1 MRLEPLIAKK
11 FEMKGSEKSR
21 QSLLDA
27 RMDAQKFGT
36 FIAQCR
42 KETGMTQSELAAKI
56 MVTDKAVSRWERGK
70 GFPDINLLLPLA
82 EALEVSVLELMH
94 SERQKEKAQL
104 FQDDTAIVHLMQN
117 AVEMNKRNKHQDR
130 LITCIACIT
139 MLFVTFFIKFYG
151 YGSIGGGIVAGA
163 FIAFI
168 PIGFYLLISNRKDIT
183 GRKIYTIFTVLGICL
198 TLALLSFLHVN
209 SLILIWGTFFLFF
222 LIIIV
227 LIA

>member
-1 MRLEPLIAKK
+1 
-11 FEMKGSEKSR
+11 
-21 QSLLDA
+21 
-27 RMDAQKFGT
+27 MDAQKFGA

-42 KETGMTQSELAAKI
+42 KEKSMTQSELAAKI

-94 SERQKEKAQL
+94 SERQKDKVQL
-104 FQDDTAIVHLMQN
+104 FQDDTIIVHLMEN
-117 AVEMNKRNKHQDR
+117 AVEMNKQNKQQDR
-130 LITCIACIT
+130 IIACISCIT
-139 MLFVTFFIKFYG
+139 MFFVTFFIKFYG

-198 TLALLSFLHVN
+198 TLALLTFLHVN
-209 SLILIWGTFFLFF
+209 SLILIWGTFFLLF

>member
-1 MRLEPLIAKK
+1 
-11 FEMKGSEKSR
+11 
-21 QSLLDA
+21 
-27 RMDAQKFGT
+27 MDAQKFGT

-42 KETGMTQSELAAKI
+42 KEKSMTQSELAAKI

-94 SERQKEKAQL
+94 SERQKDKVQL
-104 FQDDTAIVHLMQN
+104 FQDDTIIVHLMEN
-117 AVEMNKRNKHQDR
+117 AVEMNKQNKQQDR
-130 LITCIACIT
+130 IIACISCIT

-198 TLALLSFLHVN
+198 TLALLTFLHVN

>member
-1 MRLEPLIAKK
+1 
-11 FEMKGSEKSR
+11 MKRELGIVRCGLACCLCTETPDCDGCGSN
-21 QSLLDA
+21 
-27 RMDAQKFGT
+27 
-36 FIAQCR
+36 
-42 KETGMTQSELAAKI
+42 
-56 MVTDKAVSRWERGK
+56 

-94 SERQKEKAQL
+94 SERQKEKVQL
-104 FQDDTAIVHLMQN
+104 FQDDTIIVHLMEN
-117 AVEMNKRNKHQDR
+117 AVEMNKQNKQQDR
-130 LITCIACIT
+130 IIACISCIT

>member
-1 MRLEPLIAKK
+1 
-11 FEMKGSEKSR
+11 
-21 QSLLDA
+21 
-27 RMDAQKFGT
+27 MDAQKFGA

-42 KETGMTQSELAAKI
+42 KEKSMTQSELAAKI

-82 EALEVSVLELMH
+82 EALEVSVLGLMH
-94 SERQKEKAQL
+94 SERQKDKVQL
-104 FQDDTAIVHLMQN
+104 FQDDTIIVHLMEN
-117 AVEMNKRNKHQDR
+117 AVEMNKQNKQQDR
-130 LITCIACIT
+130 IIACISCIT
-139 MLFVTFFIKFYG
+139 MFFVTFFIKFYG

-198 TLALLSFLHVN
+198 TLALLTFLHVN

>member
-1 MRLEPLIAKK
+1 
-11 FEMKGSEKSR
+11 
-21 QSLLDA
+21 
-27 RMDAQKFGT
+27 MDAQKFGT

-42 KETGMTQSELAAKI
+42 KEKSMTQSELAAKI

-94 SERQKEKAQL
+94 SERQKDKVQL
-104 FQDDTAIVHLMQN
+104 FQDDTIIVHLMEN
-117 AVEMNKRNKHQDR
+117 AVEMNKQNKQQDR
-130 LITCIACIT
+130 IIACISCIT
-139 MLFVTFFIKFYG
+139 MFFVTFFIKFYG

-183 GRKIYTIFTVLGICL
+183 GRKIYTIFTGLGICL
-198 TLALLSFLHVN
+198 TLALLTFLHVN

>member
-1 MRLEPLIAKK
+1 
-11 FEMKGSEKSR
+11 
-21 QSLLDA
+21 
-27 RMDAQKFGT
+27 MDAQKFGT

-42 KETGMTQSELAAKI
+42 KEKGMTQSELAAKI

-94 SERQKEKAQL
+94 SERQKDKVQL
-104 FQDDTAIVHLMQN
+104 FQDDTIIVHLMEN
-117 AVEMNKRNKHQDR
+117 AVEMNKQNKRQDR
-130 LITCIACIT
+130 IITCIACIT

-198 TLALLSFLHVN
+198 TLALLTFLHVN

>member
-1 MRLEPLIAKK
+1 
-11 FEMKGSEKSR
+11 
-21 QSLLDA
+21 
-27 RMDAQKFGT
+27 MDAQKFGA

-42 KETGMTQSELAAKI
+42 KEKSMTQSELAAKI

-94 SERQKEKAQL
+94 SERQKDKVQL
-104 FQDDTAIVHLMQN
+104 FQDDTIIVHLMEN
-117 AVEMNKRNKHQDR
+117 AVEMNKQNKQQDR
-130 LITCIACIT
+130 IIACISCIT
-139 MLFVTFFIKFYG
+139 MFFVTFFIKFYG

-198 TLALLSFLHVN
+198 TLALLTFLHVN

-227 LIA
+227 NPKLSN

>member
-1 MRLEPLIAKK
+1 
-11 FEMKGSEKSR
+11 
-21 QSLLDA
+21 
-27 RMDAQKFGT
+27 MDVQKFGA

-42 KETGMTQSELAAKI
+42 KEKSMTQSELAAKI

-94 SERQKEKAQL
+94 SERQKDKVQL
-104 FQDDTAIVHLMQN
+104 FQDDTIIVHLMEN
-117 AVEMNKRNKHQDR
+117 AVEMNKQNKQQDR
-130 LITCIACIT
+130 IIACISCIT
-139 MLFVTFFIKFYG
+139 MFFVTFFIKFYG

-198 TLALLSFLHVN
+198 TLALLTFLHVN

>member
-1 MRLEPLIAKK
+1 
-11 FEMKGSEKSR
+11 
-21 QSLLDA
+21 
-27 RMDAQKFGT
+27 MDAQKFGA

-42 KETGMTQSELAAKI
+42 KEKSMTQSELAAKI

-94 SERQKEKAQL
+94 SERQKEKVQL
-104 FQDDTAIVHLMQN
+104 FQDDTIIVHLMEN
-117 AVEMNKRNKHQDR
+117 AVEMNKQNKQQDR
-130 LITCIACIT
+130 IIACISCIT
-139 MLFVTFFIKFYG
+139 MFFVTFFIKFYG
-151 YGSIGGGIVAGA
+151 YASIGGGIVAGA

-168 PIGFYLLISNRKDIT
+168 PIGFYLLISNRIDIT
-183 GRKIYTIFTVLGICL
+183 ARKIYTIFTVLGICL
-198 TLALLSFLHVN
+198 TLALLTFLHVN

>member
-1 MRLEPLIAKK
+1 
-11 FEMKGSEKSR
+11 
-21 QSLLDA
+21 
-27 RMDAQKFGT
+27 MDAQKFGA

-42 KETGMTQSELAAKI
+42 KEKSMTQSEKKKKI

-94 SERQKEKAQL
+94 SERQKDKVQL
-104 FQDDTAIVHLMQN
+104 FQDDTIIVHLMEN
-117 AVEMNKRNKHQDR
+117 AVEMNKQNKQQDR
-130 LITCIACIT
+130 IIACISCIT
-139 MLFVTFFIKFYG
+139 MFFVTFFIKFYG

-198 TLALLSFLHVN
+198 TLALLTFLHVN

>member
-1 MRLEPLIAKK
+1 
-11 FEMKGSEKSR
+11 
-21 QSLLDA
+21 
-27 RMDAQKFGT
+27 MDAQKFGA

-42 KETGMTQSELAAKI
+42 KEKSMTQSELAAKI

-94 SERQKEKAQL
+94 SERQKDKVQL
-104 FQDDTAIVHLMQN
+104 FQDDTIIVHLMEN
-117 AVEMNKRNKHQDR
+117 AVEMNKQNKQQDR
-130 LITCIACIT
+130 IIACISCIT
-139 MLFVTFFIKFYG
+139 MFFVTFFIKFYG

-198 TLALLSFLHVN
+198 TLALLTFLHVN

-222 LIIIV
+222 LILIV

>member
-1 MRLEPLIAKK
+1 
-11 FEMKGSEKSR
+11 
-21 QSLLDA
+21 
-27 RMDAQKFGT
+27 MDAQKFGA

-42 KETGMTQSELAAKI
+42 KEKSMTQSELAAKI

-94 SERQKEKAQL
+94 LERQKDKVQL
-104 FQDDTAIVHLMQN
+104 FQDDTIIVHLMEN
-117 AVEMNKRNKHQDR
+117 AVEMNKQNKQQDR
-130 LITCIACIT
+130 IIACISCIT
-139 MLFVTFFIKFYG
+139 MFFVTFFIKFYG

-198 TLALLSFLHVN
+198 TLALLTFLHVN
-209 SLILIWGTFFLFF
+209 SLILIWGTFFLLF

>member
-1 MRLEPLIAKK
+1 
-11 FEMKGSEKSR
+11 
-21 QSLLDA
+21 
-27 RMDAQKFGT
+27 MDAQKFGT

-42 KETGMTQSELAAKI
+42 KEKGMTQSELAAKI

-82 EALEVSVLELMH
+82 EALEVSVFELMH
-94 SERQKEKAQL
+94 SERQKEKAQI
-104 FQDDTAIVHLMQN
+104 FQDDTIIVHLMEN

-130 LITCIACIT
+130 IVTCIACIT
-139 MLFVTFFIKFYG
+139 MLFVTAFIKFYG

-168 PIGFYLLISNRKDIT
+168 PIGFYLLISNRKDII
-183 GRKIYTIFTVLGICL
+183 GRKIYAIFTVLGICL
-198 TLALLSFLHVN
+198 TLALLTFLHVN
-209 SLILIWGTFFLFF
+209 PLMLIWGTFFLLF

>member
-1 MRLEPLIAKK
+1 
-11 FEMKGSEKSR
+11 
-21 QSLLDA
+21 
-27 RMDAQKFGT
+27 MDAQKFGA

-42 KETGMTQSELAAKI
+42 KEKSMTQSELAAKI

-94 SERQKEKAQL
+94 SERQKDIVQL
-104 FQDDTAIVHLMQN
+104 FQDDTIIVHLMEN
-117 AVEMNKRNKHQDR
+117 AVEMNKQNKQQDR
-130 LITCIACIT
+130 IIACISCIT
-139 MLFVTFFIKFYG
+139 MFFVTFFIKFYG

-183 GRKIYTIFTVLGICL
+183 GRKIYTVFTVLGICL
-198 TLALLSFLHVN
+198 TLALLTFLHVN

>member
-1 MRLEPLIAKK
+1 
-11 FEMKGSEKSR
+11 
-21 QSLLDA
+21 
-27 RMDAQKFGT
+27 MDAQKFGT

-42 KETGMTQSELAAKI
+42 KEKGMTQSELAAKI

-70 GFPDINLLLPLA
+70 GFPDIHLLLPLA
-82 EALEVSVLELMH
+82 EALEVSVFELMH

-104 FQDDTAIVHLMQN
+104 FQEDTAIVHLMEN
-117 AVEMNKRNKHQDR
+117 AVEMNKQNKHQDR
-130 LITCIACIT
+130 IITCIVCIT

-151 YGSIGGGIVAGA
+151 YGSIGGGIAAGA

-168 PIGFYLLISNRKDIT
+168 PIGLYLLISNRKDIT
-183 GRKIYTIFTVLGICL
+183 GRKIYAIFTVLGICL
-198 TLALLSFLHVN
+198 TLALLTFLHVN
-209 SLILIWGTFFLFF
+209 PLILIWGTFFLFF

>member
-1 MRLEPLIAKK
+1 
-11 FEMKGSEKSR
+11 
-21 QSLLDA
+21 
-27 RMDAQKFGT
+27 MDAQKFGT

-42 KETGMTQSELAAKI
+42 KEKSMTQSELAAKI

-94 SERQKEKAQL
+94 SERQKDKVQL
-104 FQDDTAIVHLMQN
+104 FQDDTIIVHLMEN
-117 AVEMNKRNKHQDR
+117 AVEMNKQNKHQDR
-130 LITCIACIT
+130 IIACISCIT
-139 MLFVTFFIKFYG
+139 MFFVTFFIKFYG

-198 TLALLSFLHVN
+198 TLALLTFLHVN

>member
-1 MRLEPLIAKK
+1 
-11 FEMKGSEKSR
+11 MKRELGIVRCGLACCLCTETPDCDGCGSN
-21 QSLLDA
+21 
-27 RMDAQKFGT
+27 
-36 FIAQCR
+36 
-42 KETGMTQSELAAKI
+42 
-56 MVTDKAVSRWERGK
+56 

-94 SERQKEKAQL
+94 SERQKDKVQL
-104 FQDDTAIVHLMQN
+104 FQDDTIIVHLMEN
-117 AVEMNKRNKHQDR
+117 AVEMNKQNKQQDR
-130 LITCIACIT
+130 IIACISCIT

-163 FIAFI
+163 FIALI

-183 GRKIYTIFTVLGICL
+183 GRKIYTIFMVLGICL

-209 SLILIWGTFFLFF
+209 SRILIWGTFFLFF

>member
-1 MRLEPLIAKK
+1 
-11 FEMKGSEKSR
+11 
-21 QSLLDA
+21 
-27 RMDAQKFGT
+27 MDTQKFGA

-42 KETGMTQSELAAKI
+42 KEKSMTQSELAAKI

-94 SERQKEKAQL
+94 PERQKDKVQL
-104 FQDDTAIVHLMQN
+104 FQDDTIIVHLMEN
-117 AVEMNKRNKHQDR
+117 AVEMNKQNKQQDR
-130 LITCIACIT
+130 IIACISCIT
-139 MLFVTFFIKFYG
+139 MFFVTFFIKFYG

-183 GRKIYTIFTVLGICL
+183 GRKIYIIFTVLGICL
-198 TLALLSFLHVN
+198 TLALLTFLHVN

>member
-1 MRLEPLIAKK
+1 
-11 FEMKGSEKSR
+11 
-21 QSLLDA
+21 
-27 RMDAQKFGT
+27 MDAQKFGA

-42 KETGMTQSELAAKI
+42 KEKSMTQSELAAKI

-94 SERQKEKAQL
+94 SERQKDKVQL
-104 FQDDTAIVHLMQN
+104 FQDDTIIVHLMEN
-117 AVEMNKRNKHQDR
+117 AVEMNKQNKQQDR
-130 LITCIACIT
+130 IIACISCIT
-139 MLFVTFFIKFYG
+139 MLLVTFFIKFYG

-198 TLALLSFLHVN
+198 TLALLTFLHVN

>member
-1 MRLEPLIAKK
+1 
-11 FEMKGSEKSR
+11 
-21 QSLLDA
+21 
-27 RMDAQKFGT
+27 MDAQKFGT

-42 KETGMTQSELAAKI
+42 KEKGMTQSELAAKI

-82 EALEVSVLELMH
+82 EALEVSVFELMH

-104 FQDDTAIVHLMQN
+104 FQDDTVIVHLMEN
-117 AVEMNKRNKHQDR
+117 AVEMNKQNKQQDR
-130 LITCIACIT
+130 IIACISCIT
-139 MLFVTFFIKFYG
+139 MFFVTFFIKFYG

-198 TLALLSFLHVN
+198 TLALLTFLHVN

>member
-1 MRLEPLIAKK
+1 
-11 FEMKGSEKSR
+11 
-21 QSLLDA
+21 
-27 RMDAQKFGT
+27 MDAQKFGA

-42 KETGMTQSELAAKI
+42 KEKSMTQSELAAKI

-70 GFPDINLLLPLA
+70 GLPDINLLLPLA

-94 SERQKEKAQL
+94 SERQKDKVQL
-104 FQDDTAIVHLMQN
+104 FQDDTIIVHLMEN
-117 AVEMNKRNKHQDR
+117 AVEMNKQNKQQDR
-130 LITCIACIT
+130 IIACISCIT
-139 MLFVTFFIKFYG
+139 MFFVTFFIKFYG

-198 TLALLSFLHVN
+198 TLALLTFLHVN
-209 SLILIWGTFFLFF
+209 SLILIWGTFFLLF

>member
-1 MRLEPLIAKK
+1 
-11 FEMKGSEKSR
+11 
-21 QSLLDA
+21 
-27 RMDAQKFGT
+27 MDAQKFGA

-42 KETGMTQSELAAKI
+42 KEKSMTQSELAAKI

-94 SERQKEKAQL
+94 SERQKDKVQL
-104 FQDDTAIVHLMQN
+104 FQDDTIIVHLMEN
-117 AVEMNKRNKHQDR
+117 AVEMNKQNKQQDR
-130 LITCIACIT
+130 IIACISCIT

-168 PIGFYLLISNRKDIT
+168 PIGLYLLISNRKDIS
-183 GRKIYTIFTVLGICL
+183 GRKIYAVFTVLGIFL
-198 TLALLSFLHVN
+198 TLVLLTFLHVN
-209 SLILIWGTFFLFF
+209 PLILIWGTFFLFS

>member
-1 MRLEPLIAKK
+1 
-11 FEMKGSEKSR
+11 
-21 QSLLDA
+21 
-27 RMDAQKFGT
+27 MDAQKFGA

-42 KETGMTQSELAAKI
+42 KEKSMTQSELAAKI

-82 EALEVSVLELMH
+82 EALEVSVFELMH

-104 FQDDTAIVHLMQN
+104 FQDDTAIVHLMEN
-117 AVEMNKRNKHQDR
+117 AVEMNKQNKYQDR
-130 LITCIACIT
+130 IITYIACIT

-151 YGSIGGGIVAGA
+151 YGSIGGGIAAGA
-163 FIAFI
+163 FNAFI
-168 PIGFYLLISNRKDIT
+168 PIGLYLLISNRKDIT

>member
-1 MRLEPLIAKK
+1 
-11 FEMKGSEKSR
+11 
-21 QSLLDA
+21 
-27 RMDAQKFGT
+27 MDAQKFGT

-42 KETGMTQSELAAKI
+42 KEKSMTQSELAAKI

-94 SERQKEKAQL
+94 SERQKDKAQL
-104 FQDDTAIVHLMQN
+104 FQDDTIIVHLMEN
-117 AVEMNKRNKHQDR
+117 AVEMNKQNKQQDR
-130 LITCIACIT
+130 IIACISCIT
-139 MLFVTFFIKFYG
+139 MFFVTFFIKFYG

-198 TLALLSFLHVN
+198 TLALLTFLHVN

>member
-1 MRLEPLIAKK
+1 
-11 FEMKGSEKSR
+11 
-21 QSLLDA
+21 
-27 RMDAQKFGT
+27 MDAQKFGD

-42 KETGMTQSELAAKI
+42 KEKSMTQSELAAKI

-94 SERQKEKAQL
+94 SERQKDKVQL
-104 FQDDTAIVHLMQN
+104 FQDDTIIVHLMEN
-117 AVEMNKRNKHQDR
+117 AVEMNKQNKQQDR
-130 LITCIACIT
+130 IIACISCIT
-139 MLFVTFFIKFYG
+139 MFFVTFFIKFYG

-198 TLALLSFLHVN
+198 TLALLTFLHVN

>member
-1 MRLEPLIAKK
+1 
-11 FEMKGSEKSR
+11 
-21 QSLLDA
+21 
-27 RMDAQKFGT
+27 MDAQKFGT

-42 KETGMTQSELAAKI
+42 KEKGMTQSELAAKI

-82 EALEVSVLELMH
+82 EALEVSVFELMH
-94 SERQKEKAQL
+94 SERQKEKAQI
-104 FQDDTAIVHLMQN
+104 FQDDTVIVHLMEN

-130 LITCIACIT
+130 IVTCIACIT
-139 MLFVTFFIKFYG
+139 MLFVTAFIKFYG

-168 PIGFYLLISNRKDIT
+168 PIGFYLLISNRKDII
-183 GRKIYTIFTVLGICL
+183 GRKIYAIFTVLGICL
-198 TLALLSFLHVN
+198 TLALLTFLHVN
-209 SLILIWGTFFLFF
+209 PLMLIWGTFFLLF

>member
-1 MRLEPLIAKK
+1 
-11 FEMKGSEKSR
+11 
-21 QSLLDA
+21 
-27 RMDAQKFGT
+27 MDAQKFGA

-42 KETGMTQSELAAKI
+42 KEKSMTQSELAAKI

-94 SERQKEKAQL
+94 SERQKDKVQL
-104 FQDDTAIVHLMQN
+104 FQDDTIIVHLMEN
-117 AVEMNKRNKHQDR
+117 AVEMNKQNKQQDR
-130 LITCIACIT
+130 IIACISCIT
-139 MLFVTFFIKFYG
+139 MFFVTFFIKFYG

-168 PIGFYLLISNRKDIT
+168 TIGFYLLISNRKDIT

-198 TLALLSFLHVN
+198 TLALLTFLHVN

>member
-1 MRLEPLIAKK
+1 
-11 FEMKGSEKSR
+11 
-21 QSLLDA
+21 
-27 RMDAQKFGT
+27 MDAQKFGT

-42 KETGMTQSELAAKI
+42 KEKSMTQSELAAKI

-94 SERQKEKAQL
+94 SERQKEKVQL
-104 FQDDTAIVHLMQN
+104 FQDDTIIVHLMEN

-198 TLALLSFLHVN
+198 TLALLTFLHVN

>member
-1 MRLEPLIAKK
+1 
-11 FEMKGSEKSR
+11 
-21 QSLLDA
+21 
-27 RMDAQKFGT
+27 MDAQKFGT

-42 KETGMTQSELAAKI
+42 KEKSMTQSELAAKI

-94 SERQKEKAQL
+94 SERQKEKVQL
-104 FQDDTAIVHLMQN
+104 FQDDTIIVHLMEN
-117 AVEMNKRNKHQDR
+117 AVEMNKQNKQQDR
-130 LITCIACIT
+130 IIACISCIT
-139 MLFVTFFIKFYG
+139 MFFVTFFIKFYG

-183 GRKIYTIFTVLGICL
+183 GRKIYTIFTVLGI
-198 TLALLSFLHVN
+198 
-209 SLILIWGTFFLFF
+209 
-222 LIIIV
+222 
-227 LIA
+227 

>member
-1 MRLEPLIAKK
+1 
-11 FEMKGSEKSR
+11 
-21 QSLLDA
+21 
-27 RMDAQKFGT
+27 MDAQKFGA

-42 KETGMTQSELAAKI
+42 KEKSMTQSELAAKI

-94 SERQKEKAQL
+94 SERQKDKVQL
-104 FQDDTAIVHLMQN
+104 FQDDTIIVHLMEN
-117 AVEMNKRNKHQDR
+117 AVEMNKQNKQQDR
-130 LITCIACIT
+130 ISACISCIT
-139 MLFVTFFIKFYG
+139 MFFVTFFIKFYG

-198 TLALLSFLHVN
+198 TLALLTFLHVN

>member
-1 MRLEPLIAKK
+1 
-11 FEMKGSEKSR
+11 
-21 QSLLDA
+21 
-27 RMDAQKFGT
+27 MDTQKFGA

-42 KETGMTQSELAAKI
+42 KEKSMTQSELAAKI

-94 SERQKEKAQL
+94 SERQKEKVQL
-104 FQDDTAIVHLMQN
+104 FQDDTIIVHLMEN
-117 AVEMNKRNKHQDR
+117 AVEMNKQNKQQDR
-130 LITCIACIT
+130 IIACISCIT

>member
-1 MRLEPLIAKK
+1 
-11 FEMKGSEKSR
+11 
-21 QSLLDA
+21 
-27 RMDAQKFGT
+27 MDAQKFGA

-42 KETGMTQSELAAKI
+42 KEKSMTQSELAAKI

-94 SERQKEKAQL
+94 SERQKDKVQL
-104 FQDDTAIVHLMQN
+104 FQDDTIIVHLMEN
-117 AVEMNKRNKHQDR
+117 AVEMNKQNKQQDR
-130 LITCIACIT
+130 IIACISCIT
-139 MLFVTFFIKFYG
+139 MFFVTFFIKFYG

-198 TLALLSFLHVN
+198 TLALLTFLHVN

-222 LIIIV
+222 LS
-227 LIA
+227 LIHISEPTRP

>member
-1 MRLEPLIAKK
+1 
-11 FEMKGSEKSR
+11 
-21 QSLLDA
+21 
-27 RMDAQKFGT
+27 MDAQKFGA

-42 KETGMTQSELAAKI
+42 KEKSMTQSELAAKI

-94 SERQKEKAQL
+94 SERQKDKVQL
-104 FQDDTAIVHLMQN
+104 FQDDTIIVHLMEN
-117 AVEMNKRNKHQDR
+117 AVEMNKQNKQQDR
-130 LITCIACIT
+130 IIVCISCIT
-139 MLFVTFFIKFYG
+139 MFFVTFFIKFYG

-198 TLALLSFLHVN
+198 TLALLTFLHVN

>member
-1 MRLEPLIAKK
+1 
-11 FEMKGSEKSR
+11 
-21 QSLLDA
+21 
-27 RMDAQKFGT
+27 MDAQKFGT

-42 KETGMTQSELAAKI
+42 KEKSMTQSELAAKI

-94 SERQKEKAQL
+94 SERQKDKVQL
-104 FQDDTAIVHLMQN
+104 FQDDTIIVHLMEN
-117 AVEMNKRNKHQDR
+117 AVEMNKQNKQQDR
-130 LITCIACIT
+130 IIACISCIT

-209 SLILIWGTFFLFF
+209 SRILIWGTFFLFF

>member
-1 MRLEPLIAKK
+1 
-11 FEMKGSEKSR
+11 
-21 QSLLDA
+21 
-27 RMDAQKFGT
+27 MDAQKFGT

-42 KETGMTQSELAAKI
+42 KEKSMTQSELAAKI

-70 GFPDINLLLPLA
+70 GFRDINLLLPLA

-94 SERQKEKAQL
+94 SERQKEKVQL
-104 FQDDTAIVHLMQN
+104 FQDDTIIVHLMEN
-117 AVEMNKRNKHQDR
+117 AVEMNKQNKQQDR
-130 LITCIACIT
+130 IIACISCIT

>member
-1 MRLEPLIAKK
+1 
-11 FEMKGSEKSR
+11 
-21 QSLLDA
+21 
-27 RMDAQKFGT
+27 MDAQKFGT

-42 KETGMTQSELAAKI
+42 KEKGMTQSELAAKI

-70 GFPDINLLLPLA
+70 GFTDINLLLPLA
-82 EALEVSVLELMH
+82 EALEVSVFELMH
-94 SERQKEKAQL
+94 SERQKEKAQI
-104 FQDDTAIVHLMQN
+104 FQDDTVIVHLMEN

-130 LITCIACIT
+130 IVTCIACIT
-139 MLFVTFFIKFYG
+139 MLFVTAFIKFYG

-168 PIGFYLLISNRKDIT
+168 PIGFYLLISNRKDII
-183 GRKIYTIFTVLGICL
+183 GRKIYAIFTVLGICL
-198 TLALLSFLHVN
+198 TLALLTFLHVN
-209 SLILIWGTFFLFF
+209 PLMLIWGTFFLLF

>member
-1 MRLEPLIAKK
+1 
-11 FEMKGSEKSR
+11 
-21 QSLLDA
+21 
-27 RMDAQKFGT
+27 MDAQKFGA

-42 KETGMTQSELAAKI
+42 KEKSMTQSELAAKI
-56 MVTDKAVSRWERGK
+56 MVTDKAISRWERGK

-94 SERQKEKAQL
+94 SERQKDKVQL
-104 FQDDTAIVHLMQN
+104 FQDDTIIVHLMEN
-117 AVEMNKRNKHQDR
+117 AVEMNKQNKQQDR
-130 LITCIACIT
+130 IIACISCIT
-139 MLFVTFFIKFYG
+139 MFFVTFFIKFYG

-198 TLALLSFLHVN
+198 TLALLTFLHVN